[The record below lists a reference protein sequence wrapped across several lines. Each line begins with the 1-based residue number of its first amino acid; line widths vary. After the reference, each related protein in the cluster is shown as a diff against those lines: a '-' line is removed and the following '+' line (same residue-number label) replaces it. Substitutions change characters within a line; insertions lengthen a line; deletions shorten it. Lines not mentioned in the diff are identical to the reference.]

1 MTFDRPASETLYNR
15 LHTQV
20 ADGEIDGETVLD
32 ACDQLQFAWE
42 RVTQLEA
49 RVAQLENE
57 CRSVGTF

>member
-15 LHTQV
+15 LHAQV
-20 ADGEIDGETVLD
+20 ADGDIDGETVLD
-32 ACDQLQFAWE
+32 ALDQLQFAWE

-57 CRSVGTF
+57 CRSVGTY